1 MWRKKRENKNHPEA
15 KFPFLNDDDGPVKV
29 DEAELEN
36 ELMDILGEDAH
47 PVAQVNR
54 SGRAERAP
62 RERMQALLE
71 DMGSDGSFSGSI
83 EFDENDPEL
92 LSELEAFVKECSPP
106 SQPKCEQNKSQQEPQ
121 SNTVSLSEINNRLAA
136 YRSAL
141 EDLKKHRPSET
152 AKIRRFSRSV
162 QQLESCASG
171 LSRGKQIDPEN
182 IPPPLPASSA
192 SSAGSKETNE
202 PSASSAAV
210 VDLTPLKN
218 RLEEYKL
225 AASEAQNSGNNKRA
239 HALNVASQ
247 MIAEVIP
254 KIESGLEPFDP
265 KTDLPPPPD
274 EFELEETES
283 APADSSPAPPRS
295 EQPAAPI
302 SKIQDQEK
310 SGVTSSVIAL
320 KRRCQE
326 YKIAAIEARDSGN
339 LERAKSLLQAAKVIE
354 EEIPKVESGEDSFCV
369 ETDLPPPPAE
379 FENTDADA
387 RPAPASQPISELPSF
402 KVAPAAHSQAVTVE
416 NIQARLDYYKALLAD
431 AQTRPSEGTRQR
443 RLTRI
448 VNQYKEG
455 LKACEHGIKNFNYGE
470 LPPPPKCPSLA
481 GPPTVRSETSAGATA
496 GSAHASAS
504 SSTTGGRTERIV
516 ALLKTRQNELKM
528 LALKAKEEGNLD
540 LARAHLR
547 SALTINPMIESAQA
561 GLTVD
566 FSKLPHLPSSGSAG
580 PQSSGVGLQ
589 RSIPVATGPILS
601 GTECDPPTQF
611 VLDMNAAESEEDR
624 CQILIKQ
631 MTEQMTE
638 ASKLA
643 QSLQTSGW
651 SELAK
656 KASDLAT
663 LCKSSLPHCR
673 RQGIPYT
680 FEWAHL
686 PCLNMNADL
695 SDSVLEVSAVRGFAY
710 PLPPKFTHASQMD
723 TYVEILFSYPSS
735 EQAQKFCTPWCKHSV
750 EPLYESGTKFDVDIK
765 SRIYS
770 RFIQGGR
777 DVKATVYYNAG
788 VFKGTRVLGTASFSL
803 KELNQSATITPVAD
817 LMESRRAVG
826 GRLMLKFRQ
835 RVPLSGP
842 PVVTSR
848 KPWLTIGGLKPTLI
862 RPPVVKP
869 SGQGESHP
877 HSSREQTPIEPPL
890 PPHRPEIERG
900 HSRASIVRTDNT
912 RNYACLSVLRQDRNT
927 FSQQLKNPH
936 LTENERQ
943 ECVFRLGEAEKRYER
958 LKHRLYTRSD
968 AKSQMETYL
977 NELQVLQSQWHH
989 EYNEAKRCG
998 DQKTAEFL
1006 STRLDALEKELEHHT
1021 RSRMRRS

>member
-29 DEAELEN
+29 DETELEN

-192 SSAGSKETNE
+192 SSAGSKETSE
-202 PSASSAAV
+202 LAV
-210 VDLTPLKN
+210 SK
-218 RLEEYKL
+218 
-225 AASEAQNSGNNKRA
+225 AQNSGNNERA

-379 FENTDADA
+379 FENTDADS

-416 NIQARLDYYKALLAD
+416 NIQARLDYYKVEKVRGELEATFPRYVPENRTAGQRCKIYIRIDFAVSHQMHDTVCSMLAITISCVELPTALLAD

-890 PPHRPEIERG
+890 PPV
-900 HSRASIVRTDNT
+900 SA
-912 RNYACLSVLRQDRNT
+912 Q
-927 FSQQLKNPH
+927 
-936 LTENERQ
+936 
-943 ECVFRLGEAEKRYER
+943 
-958 LKHRLYTRSD
+958 
-968 AKSQMETYL
+968 
-977 NELQVLQSQWHH
+977 
-989 EYNEAKRCG
+989 
-998 DQKTAEFL
+998 TAEP
-1006 STRLDALEKELEHHT
+1006 T
-1021 RSRMRRS
+1021 